1 MSTSGKTAHFVAPR
15 TRRQIEAIANAV
27 REHLGIRSGGRI
39 AMQPIL
45 EFALDDLVE
54 GAYYDI
60 VNDAELGGA
69 EGMTRGTEPVI
80 LLSASCYMR
89 LGRSDN
95 RARMTVAHELG
106 HLLLHS
112 GRHVFHFE
120 EPLNDPRF
128 DPEWQADEFA
138 AALLMPREAFSQMKT
153 VQQAMATFG
162 VSKAAAIRRARVI
175 KIRLSDG
182 RHSYGHDKKKGYG
195 MTRTP

>member
-1 MSTSGKTAHFVAPR
+1 MSTLGNSAHFVEPR
-15 TRRQIEAIANAV
+15 SRRQIEAIADAV
-27 REHLGIRSGGRI
+27 REVLGISKGARI
-39 AMQPIL
+39 AMQPVL

-60 VNDAELGGA
+60 ANDTDLGGA
-69 EGMTRGTEPVI
+69 EGMTHGTEPVI
-80 LLSASCYMR
+80 VLSASCYMR

-112 GRHVFHFE
+112 GQRVFHFS
-120 EPLNDPRF
+120 EPMNDNRF
-128 DPEWQADEFA
+128 DPEWQADQFA
-138 AALLMPREAFSQMKT
+138 AALLMPREAFSRMRT
-153 VQQAMATFG
+153 VKQAMKTFG

-175 KIRLSDG
+175 GIRLSDG
-182 RHSYGHDKKKGYG
+182 CHNFGRRKKKGHG